1 MIKKIGYELG
11 AVVPNFFSLGNFN
24 RLKTL
29 YMKIMKNKNFKLNI
43 LIGII
48 ITVSIISMTIGL
60 IVYINRWII

>member
-1 MIKKIGYELG
+1 
-11 AVVPNFFSLGNFN
+11 
-24 RLKTL
+24 
-29 YMKIMKNKNFKLNI
+29 MKNKKLKLNI